1 MPICSVVGTLPMC
14 VQHVRERPFSH
25 CCLLPFRVP
34 GTHAVCRVPKAFR
47 HSRSI
52 WKPEHGPR
60 AGREEGIKT
69 PWTPSALYWQYN
81 CILTWIFQKKSDG
94 FKKWK
99 LQSPIPKKK
108 KKNLKKN
115 SGNEWNNLCHLYQF
129 EFSMATSG
137 ADTET
142 VVDIA
147 CQ

>member
-1 MPICSVVGTLPMC
+1 MGLRS
-14 VQHVRERPFSH
+14 ESS
-25 CCLLPFRVP
+25 
-34 GTHAVCRVPKAFR
+34 KA
-47 HSRSI
+47 
-52 WKPEHGPR
+52 
-60 AGREEGIKT
+60 
-69 PWTPSALYWQYN
+69 
-81 CILTWIFQKKSDG
+81 
-94 FKKWK
+94 
-99 LQSPIPKKK
+99 QSLKKK